1 MALSNYSN
9 LIKNLVPQAKAR
21 EKIYQ
26 KARMI
31 NVFATRQNISWL
43 TNVKPEYRVDY
54 IAYGIATKMSVFS
67 KIQYANISEANI
79 EKRLTAARLHPLIS
93 RYKDVPRKQIA
104 YIENGKKHYIYSPAM
119 ILERYKRGRI
129 TLEELNRELKE
140 WKRSKEEYTAG
151 SP

>member
-1 MALSNYSN
+1 MALSDYSN
-9 LIKNLVPQAKAR
+9 IIKNLIPKTKTR
-21 EKIYQ
+21 DKIYQ

-31 NVFATRQNISWL
+31 NVFATRQNIPWI
-43 TNVKPEYRVDY
+43 TNIKPEHRVDY

-67 KIQYANISEANI
+67 KIQYAKISENNI
-79 EKRLTAARLHPLIS
+79 EKRLTAARLSNLVNK
-93 RYKDVPRKQIA
+93 YKDIPRKELA

-129 TLEELNRELKE
+129 DLDELNRELKE
-140 WKRSKEEYTAG
+140 WKRSKDEYTAG

>member
-1 MALSNYSN
+1 MALSDYSN
-9 LIKNLVPQAKAR
+9 IIKNLIPKAKAR

-31 NVFATRQNISWL
+31 NAFATRQNISWL
-43 TNVKPEYRVDY
+43 TNIKPEHRVDY
-54 IAYGIATKMSVFS
+54 IAYGIAAKMPVFS

-79 EKRLTAARLHPLIS
+79 EKRLTAARLAPLINK
-93 RYKDVPRKQIA
+93 YKDVPRKELV

-129 TLEELNRELKE
+129 DLDELNRELKE
-140 WKRSKEEYTAG
+140 WKRSKDEYTAG

>member
-1 MALSNYSN
+1 MALSDYSN
-9 LIKNLVPQAKAR
+9 IVKNLIPKPKER

-31 NVFATRQNISWL
+31 NSLAFRQNIQWL
-43 TNVKPEYRVDY
+43 TNIKPEYRVDY
-54 IAYGIATKMSVFS
+54 IAYGIASKMPVFS
-67 KIQYANISEANI
+67 KIQYSNISEANI
-79 EKRLTAARLHPLIS
+79 EKRLTASRLNTLVNK
-93 RYKDVPRKQIA
+93 YKDVPRKQLA

-129 TLEELNRELKE
+129 DLDELNRELKE